1 MNARGF
7 APLRRLL
14 AALMAALMLL
24 AAPAALADITVN
36 AADYPVREDGWY
48 DTMEEVA
55 VYLTEFDALPDNYL
69 TKNEA
74 EALGW
79 QSSRGNLWNVA
90 KGKSIGG
97 DRFGNYEKLLPDEKG
112 RRWTE
117 CDIGFDG
124 GYRGGERIVFS
135 NDGLIYYTGDH
146 YASFERV
153 IVVEDEETEEADVEI
168 GETQEEGGFGLGD
181 LIDLFIWL
189 TR

>member
-1 MNARGF
+1 MKTKGLAR
-7 APLRRLL
+7 LRALL
-14 AALMAALMLL
+14 AAVMAAAMLL

-36 AADYPVREDGWY
+36 AADYPVQEDGWY
-48 DTMEEVA
+48 DTKEEVA

-79 QSSRGNLWNVA
+79 RSSKGNLWDVA

-97 DRFGNYEKLLPDEKG
+97 DRFGNYEGLLPDAKG

-146 YASFERV
+146 YASFEQV
-153 IVVEDEETEEADVEI
+153 IVVENGEESGQESGEEDEEL
-168 GETQEEGGFGLGD
+168 GLES
-181 LIDLFIWL
+181 LLDLFLWL
-189 TR
+189 LK